1 MTRLTVILTALC
13 NLALAGHFLRDG
25 TMVGVVLCLA
35 VTVTLWSRRQWAV
48 LLNAL
53 TLLAG
58 APLWLATA
66 GQILAK
72 REAAGQ
78 PYQRMLVILGCVAAL
93 SAATGLLWAWPKV
106 RSGWVRAP
114 APEQ

>member
-1 MTRLTVILTALC
+1 MTRLTVTLTVLC
-13 NLALAGHFLRDG
+13 NLALAGHFLRDS
-25 TMVGVVLCLA
+25 TLVGVVFCLA
-35 VTVTLWSRRQWAV
+35 VTGALWSHRQWAV
-48 LLNAL
+48 ALNAL

-72 REAAGQ
+72 REAEGR
-78 PYQRMLVILGCVAAL
+78 PYGRMLVILGCVAAL

-106 RSGWVRAP
+106 RKAWVRTAAP
-114 APEQ
+114 AQ